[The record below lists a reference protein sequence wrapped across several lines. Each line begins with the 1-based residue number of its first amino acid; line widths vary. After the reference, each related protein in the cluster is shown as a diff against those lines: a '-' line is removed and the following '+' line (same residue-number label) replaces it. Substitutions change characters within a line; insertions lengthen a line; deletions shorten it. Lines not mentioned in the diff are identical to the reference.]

1 MYSEKDFKRH
11 ILWIRIKRLFF
22 LFVFSI
28 IGCVLGVIS
37 SSYIVD
43 ILLFDANLKP
53 TIIAASTIVFFLIS
67 LLLSSNSSRYIQD
80 CLWKIETLH
89 ILNNLS
95 EKLDDI
101 KNVEKAEQI
110 SSAISSLKDSLI
122 ENKVPIEE
130 SEVIEIDT
138 KTLVEPENKPEES
151 SEEIK
156 EQIED
161 YTSKDIIEDTEV
173 GKHIVV
179 EKPKVKDD
187 KKKKSPKNNN
197 KKKNASKKKKKSK
210 KK

>member
-22 LFVFSI
+22 LFIFSI

-53 TIIAASTIVFFLIS
+53 ILIS

-89 ILNNLS
+89 TLNNLS

-110 SSAISSLKDSLI
+110 SSTISSLKDSLI

-138 KTLVEPENKPEES
+138 KTLVEHENKPEES

-173 GKHIVV
+173 EKHIVV

-187 KKKKSPKNNN
+187 KTQKSPKNNN